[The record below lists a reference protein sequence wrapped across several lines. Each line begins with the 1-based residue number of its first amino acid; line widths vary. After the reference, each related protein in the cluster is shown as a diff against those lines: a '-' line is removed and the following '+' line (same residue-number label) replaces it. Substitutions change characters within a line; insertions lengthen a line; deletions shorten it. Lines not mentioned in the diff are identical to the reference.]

1 MNSPKDLARSLYN
14 VACHQNGYFTHQ
26 QAKQLGY
33 SQQSQSYH
41 VRNGNWE
48 RKWRG
53 IYRLNNYP
61 PCDYPDLMVLYLW
74 TCNRQGIP
82 QGVISHDMALR
93 LHGLGSGIQQ
103 KNSITVPP
111 GFRRIADPPGGW
123 NSTVLYHAVLLPAE
137 VQIMHLV
144 PFTTPL
150 KTIVD
155 LLVAETMLQ
164 QHLCEAMN
172 NALHRQL
179 ITHKQMAESKLSVR
193 ERNLLVNLLKR
204 VDYGNAIK
212 EIQQPR
218 KLQLCT

>member
-1 MNSPKDLARSLYN
+1 MNSPKDLARNLYKI
-14 VACHQNGYFTHQ
+14 ACRQDRYFTHQ

-61 PCDYPDLMVLYLW
+61 CSDYPDLIILYLW

-82 QGVISHDMALR
+82 QGVISHDMALY
-93 LHGLGSGIQQ
+93 LYGLGSWTQQ
-103 KNSITVPP
+103 KNTITVPP
-111 GFRRIADPPGGW
+111 GFRRIANPPGGW
-123 NSTVLYHAVLLPAE
+123 NSIVLHHAILSPVDI
-137 VQIMHLV
+137 QILHRV

-150 KTIVD
+150 KTIID
-155 LLVAETMLQ
+155 LLVAKNMPTH
-164 QHLCEAMN
+164 HLREAMTK
-172 NALHRQL
+172 ALDQHL
-179 ITHKQMAESKLSVR
+179 ITHKQMAESKLSMH
-193 ERNLLVNLLKR
+193 ERSLLVNQLSEIN
-204 VDYGNAIK
+204 YEGAIE
-212 EIQQPR
+212 EIRHPR